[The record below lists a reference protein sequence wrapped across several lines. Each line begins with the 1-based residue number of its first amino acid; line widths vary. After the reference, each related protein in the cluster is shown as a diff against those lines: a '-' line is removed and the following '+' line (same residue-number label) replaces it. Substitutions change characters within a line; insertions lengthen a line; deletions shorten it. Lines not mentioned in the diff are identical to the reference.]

1 MALTLPPDCNYEL
14 SDHFVQRWIERT
26 PDSWDRFVWV
36 LTRGAHHIMCED
48 ASRKTHLLHYNPV
61 TGCWFVF
68 FYSHNARTGK
78 LILISIL
85 PEIYY
90 VNVSNSA
97 PAYRHKADALALL
110 IRRQVLPGNTKTAG
124 LFLSFRISTAISTRV
139 IEFPLR
145 WGDVSDVNDLYPFHV
160 DFNGEIDR
168 LISNQRLSDVVYSKY
183 PVGVK
188 IYAVWLTV
196 IGTPVVV
203 DVELNEDA

>member
-1 MALTLPPDCNYEL
+1 M
-14 SDHFVQRWIERT
+14 
-26 PDSWDRFVWV
+26 WV